1 MSAAE
6 DHGLDHGPGGE
17 HAHSTVDRLV
27 YMANQISD
35 FFKSQG
41 HGDESQPARVL
52 GVADH
57 IRAFWDPRMRR
68 LIFEHVENGGE
79 GLKPLSKAAIELL
92 MEWARSPQS
101 IHAAHTAAG
110 GSNRAGPGP
119 GDDAG

>member
-1 MSAAE
+1 VSLTDA
-6 DHGLDHGPGGE
+6 DHGPGGE

-41 HGDESQPARVL
+41 HGEESQPARIL

-68 LIFEHVENGGE
+68 LIFDHVEQHGGE
-79 GLKPLSKAAIELL
+79 GLKPLAKAAIEHLI
-92 MEWARSPQS
+92 EVAHSPQS
-101 IHAAHTAAG
+101 VHAANVAAG
-110 GSNRAGPGP
+110 GSHRAGPGP

>member
-1 MSAAE
+1 VSE
-6 DHGLDHGPGGE
+6 K
-17 HAHSTVDRLV
+17 STVDRLV

-41 HGDESQPARVL
+41 HGEESHPARVL

-68 LIFEHVENGGE
+68 LIYEHLDQRDGE
-79 GLKPLSKAAIELL
+79 GLRPLAREAIESL
-92 MEWARSPQS
+92 MRRERSPQTV
-101 IHAAHTAAG
+101 HAEAVAAG
-110 GSNRAGPGP
+110 QPFRMGPGP